1 VSWAARIVPACQ
13 DLADQLTAAGV
24 PATLSR
30 STLRIPGA
38 WVMPATATRLTLA
51 GAGTVRVNVLLVAPS
66 AGNKDQEALEDCQ
79 GLLVKALTVFD
90 PDEAVD
96 TSVVFPHNNN
106 ALPAFR
112 LVVDLDLE
120 E

>member
-1 VSWAARIVPACQ
+1 MSWAEHLVPACQ
-13 DLADQLTAAGV
+13 DLADRLTAAGV

-30 STLRIPGA
+30 SQLRVPGA
-38 WVMPATATRLTLA
+38 WVMPASGRQLTLS
-51 GAGTVRVNVLLVAPS
+51 GAGTLRANVLLVAPS
-66 AGNKDQEALEDCQ
+66 AGNKDREALEDLQ
-79 GLLVKALTVFD
+79 GLLVRALTVLV
-90 PDEAVD
+90 PDEDVD